1 MTNMNELPQFKKLV
15 DMLYACQKTIYEQEN
30 LDSEPVLGNM
40 WANINPPGSMN
51 RAHQHPN
58 SLWSGV
64 YYIKAPKNSG
74 YLKIDDP
81 RASAAMLRP
90 RQKKGPAP
98 TRLWR
103 EHHYEPIA
111 GRCIMFPSWL
121 MHCVDPNESNDI
133 RISVSF
139 NFLQKVYVCMIKLI
153 YKKLPINKISYLNR
167 KKDGF
172 SADGVEKNFYNSLK
186 SSISKHGIKDPVY
199 IEYGGESYG
208 DILKIIVGNNRVA
221 IAHELGIKEIP
232 CIIKNFKADT
242 YNIEGTVLNTDEEI
256 KKYFYLPDQLQIRRD
271 KDNNI
276 DQIMPVYYLTVMDKY
291 V

>member
-1 MTNMNELPQFKKLV
+1 MHRDLHFPTPIYIADIKHPTLNQELERDIVAWSNQDKGVTRTNIKGWHSHTNMNELPQFKKLV

-139 NFLQKVYVCMIKLI
+139 NFLQKGMFL
-153 YKKLPINKISYLNR
+153 
-167 KKDGF
+167 
-172 SADGVEKNFYNSLK
+172 
-186 SSISKHGIKDPVY
+186 
-199 IEYGGESYG
+199 
-208 DILKIIVGNNRVA
+208 
-221 IAHELGIKEIP
+221 
-232 CIIKNFKADT
+232 
-242 YNIEGTVLNTDEEI
+242 
-256 KKYFYLPDQLQIRRD
+256 
-271 KDNNI
+271 
-276 DQIMPVYYLTVMDKY
+276 
-291 V
+291 